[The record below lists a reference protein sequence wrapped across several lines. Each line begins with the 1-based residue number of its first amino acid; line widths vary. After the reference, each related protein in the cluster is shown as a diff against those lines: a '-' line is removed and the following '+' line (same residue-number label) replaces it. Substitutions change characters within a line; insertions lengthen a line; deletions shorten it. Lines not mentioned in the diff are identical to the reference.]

1 MNDDGLPAETGS
13 PVSED
18 VQQRGIDF
26 LQGLLASG
34 KVDLDRFQE
43 ALDALLEV
51 HTQADFASVVRGL
64 PSPVEFT
71 PPSRRRQEPLEIST
85 SMGDVRLEGRWQV
98 SRLTKI
104 DTGMGN
110 VTIDL
115 SQAEFDDWDVKIVV
129 RTGMG
134 TITVIVP
141 RGLEVRPVGRSGPV
155 TITLEPPIP
164 GFPVVRLSATS
175 NMGAIRVMHPTE
187 KKQRRQRWR
196 RRRGKD
202 LVLQPDSMTFTAVLS
217 AKPEAVWRGQYPADI
232 AAAITGSVPAPVRGP
247 LVPRPDG
254 TPPLPPSWSIREER
268 SLRCSK
274 ERTATR
280 SPASRSA
287 RTARQ

>member
-34 KVDLDRFQE
+34 KVDLDRFQN
-43 ALDALLEV
+43 ALGALLEA

-71 PPSRRRQEPLEIST
+71 PPARQRQEPLEIST

-141 RGLEVRPVGRSGPV
+141 RGLEVRPVGRNGPV
-155 TITLEPPIP
+155 STTLEPPIP

-187 KKQRRQRWR
+187 KSSAAKDGDGGTARTYPDLAPMHSREPGRTQPCRQRTHTIYITPRLQRRDRSLTCEQLNYSKAGWR
-196 RRRGKD
+196 SLTSPLR
-202 LVLQPDSMTFTAVLS
+202 
-217 AKPEAVWRGQYPADI
+217 
-232 AAAITGSVPAPVRGP
+232 TGSPG
-247 LVPRPDG
+247 L
-254 TPPLPPSWSIREER
+254 
-268 SLRCSK
+268 
-274 ERTATR
+274 
-280 SPASRSA
+280 ASENIGRM
-287 RTARQ
+287 RD

>member
-1 MNDDGLPAETGS
+1 VNDDGLPAETGP

-34 KVDLDRFQE
+34 KVDLDRFQK
-43 ALDALLEV
+43 ALGALLEAR
-51 HTQADFASVVRGL
+51 TQDDFASVVRGL

-71 PPSRRRQEPLEIST
+71 SPARRRQEPLEIST

-98 SRLTKI
+98 SRLTRI
-104 DTGMGN
+104 DTGMGS

-115 SQAEFDDWDVKIVV
+115 SQAEFDDREVEIVV

-134 TITVIVP
+134 TVTVIVP

-155 TITLEPPIP
+155 NATLEPPIP

-196 RRRGKD
+196 RRHSRD
-202 LVLQPDSMTFTAVLS
+202 LPRPCTHAFL
-217 AKPEAVWRGQYPADI
+217 G
-232 AAAITGSVPAPVRGP
+232 TGPVPAGVR
-247 LVPRPDG
+247 VANQC
-254 TPPLPPSWSIREER
+254 PPHEPKRRRSGR
-268 SLRCSK
+268 SLSSNFSLDCSFH
-274 ERTATR
+274 TR
-280 SPASRSA
+280 HSRGNGIFNHL
-287 RTARQ
+287 RVHILT